1 MDLVSK
7 RSEAANETRRK
18 CVDGWSIMGSGDLKQ
33 PHNFVSICASV
44 FANTSIDDK
53 TVTKDACWLGWLGD
67 CHENFEFISSCLSF
81 ASGKPLNDLA
91 DYPCH

>member
-33 PHNFVSICASV
+33 PHNFVSICASD

-53 TVTKDACWLGWLGD
+53 TKDACRLGWLGD
-67 CHENFEFISSCLSF
+67 CHENCEFISSCLSF
-81 ASGKPLNDLA
+81 ASGKPSMT
-91 DYPCH
+91 